1 MSSRRYETIAVT
13 GAAGFVGRHLLEHL
27 ARAADRPG
35 RIVAL
40 DVRRGDGPA
49 DEWTT
54 CDVTDAAQVASALK
68 RIAPDGIIHL
78 AGITHGDD
86 LGACFAVNVQACAR
100 LLAAAAELPR
110 RPRVLVVGSAAQ
122 YGITTGEHEVV
133 GETRPLL
140 GTTPYGISKTLQ
152 EKWAMLYAAR
162 NVLPVIA
169 VRPFNIIGPGQ
180 PPSLVP
186 ATFLHQVAAVVDGR
200 AKEVCCGN
208 VSTRRDFIDVR
219 DVVAAFWALMCA
231 DEQADGQVFNVAS
244 GEPVLVSDMLAA
256 CIGLT
261 GREIP
266 VRQDPARLRAAD
278 VRTIVGDA
286 ARLRA
291 ATGWH
296 PAIPWRQS
304 LADMWQTLRTSRGRQ
319 GA

>member
-1 MSSRRYETIAVT
+1 MSSRRYKTIAVT

-40 DVRRGDGPA
+40 DVRHGDGPA

-54 CDVTDAAQVASALK
+54 CDVTDGAQVASALK
-68 RIAPDGIIHL
+68 QVAPDGIIHL

-86 LGACFAVNVQACAR
+86 LRAYFAVNVQACEH
-100 LLAAAAELPR
+100 LLVAAAQLPQ

-122 YGITTGEHEVV
+122 YGITTGEYEVV
-133 GETRPLL
+133 DETRPLL
-140 GTTPYGISKTLQ
+140 GTTPYGVSKTLQ
-152 EKWAMLYAAR
+152 EKWALLYAAR
-162 NVLPVIA
+162 KVLPVIA

-186 ATFLHQVAAVVDGR
+186 AAFLHQVAEVVDGR

-208 VSTRRDFIDVR
+208 VSTRRDFVDVR

-231 DEQADGQVFNVAS
+231 DCAADGQVFNIAS
-244 GEPVLVSDMLAA
+244 GEPVLISDILAA
-256 CIGLT
+256 CIALAE
-261 GREIP
+261 REIP

-278 VRTIVGDA
+278 VPTIVGDA

-291 ATGWH
+291 ATGWR
-296 PAIPWRQS
+296 PAISWHQS
-304 LADMWQTLRTSRGRQ
+304 LADMWQSLRKNRG
-319 GA
+319 